1 VRDVLFKELDI
12 NLNDLVIAYADHIGK
27 PALRKLIADDHKNI
41 SAKNILLTVGA
52 TGALF
57 IIHSSL
63 LKKGERVIV
72 VRPNYT
78 TNIETLRAIGCD
90 ISFIDLQFEEKHA
103 LDVEKIKAAIKPNTK
118 LISITTP
125 HNPTGTMISEENLF
139 TLSDLAEKNNCY
151 LLVDETYR
159 DISFK
164 VSTPLAATLSKNNI
178 SISSVSKAYGI
189 PGIRLGWIISSD
201 KSLQD
206 LFLAA
211 KELIHICN
219 SGIDEEIC

>member
-1 VRDVLFKELDI
+1 LF
-12 NLNDLVIAYADHIGK
+12 
-27 PALRKLIADDHKNI
+27 
-41 SAKNILLTVGA
+41 
-52 TGALF
+52 
-57 IIHSSL
+57 
-63 LKKGERVIV
+63 
-72 VRPNYT
+72 
-78 TNIETLRAIGCD
+78 
-90 ISFIDLQFEEKHA
+90 
-103 LDVEKIKAAIKPNTK
+103 
-118 LISITTP
+118 
-125 HNPTGTMISEENLF
+125 
-139 TLSDLAEKNNCY
+139 